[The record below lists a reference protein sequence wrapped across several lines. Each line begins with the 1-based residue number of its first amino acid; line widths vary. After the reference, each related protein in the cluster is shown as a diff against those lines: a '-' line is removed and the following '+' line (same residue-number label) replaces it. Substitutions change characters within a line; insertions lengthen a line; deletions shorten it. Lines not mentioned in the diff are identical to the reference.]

1 MWLVFDAYAARV
13 ERLRGILEDQGL
25 DGFFVMVNEGL
36 NWESAYYLSGY
47 RGSSA
52 AFLVTK
58 DQGILITDGRYM
70 TQARSQCPFQ
80 VEDQGSRSLVDAL
93 ADFVNAMGMKRIG
106 FEASRVFHS
115 TFLELSNRIRAS
127 LVDASDVMPRMRRFK
142 DRAEANLI
150 AEASRIA
157 AAAFLETLSLTSPG
171 MTEKEFAAI
180 LEHKLILG
188 GAEGG
193 WGSHSF
199 IVVSGPRSAMPHGVP
214 TERAFGVGEWFTV
227 DFGARYCGYVCD
239 VTRNVAVGTVDPWAM
254 EVYQVLTAA
263 QDEAVR
269 ALSAGE
275 RRAFEV
281 DRRARKVVEDAG
293 FGSLF
298 THGLGHGLG
307 LEVHESPRVSKTSSD
322 ELMEGDVITVE
333 PGVYLEGRGG
343 LRVEDDY
350 LIGPDG
356 PEFLSAP
363 LPREFF
369 VIR

>member
-1 MWLVFDAYAARV
+1 MRLVLDAYAARV
-13 ERLRGILEDQGL
+13 ERLRGILEDRGL

-52 AFLVTK
+52 AFLITR
-58 DQGILITDGRYM
+58 DEGILITDGRYM
-70 TQARSQCPFQ
+70 TQARSQCPFH
-80 VEDQGSRSLVDAL
+80 VEDQGSRSLVEAL
-93 ADFVNAMGMKRIG
+93 ADFVHAAGMKRVG
-106 FEASRVFHS
+106 FEASRVFHA
-115 TFLELSNRIRAS
+115 TYLKLSQSFKAS
-127 LVDASDVMPRMRRFK
+127 LVDASDVIPMMRRFK

-157 AAAFLETLSLTSPG
+157 ASAFLETLSLAGPG

-199 IVVSGPRSAMPHGVP
+199 IVASGPRSAMPHGVA
-214 TERAFGVGEWFTV
+214 TERAFGKGEWFTV
-227 DFGARYCGYVCD
+227 DFGARYGGYVCD
-239 VTRNVAVGTVDPWAM
+239 VTRNVAVGSIDPWAM
-254 EVYQVLTAA
+254 DVYEVLIAA
-263 QDEAVR
+263 QGEAVK
-269 ALSAGE
+269 ALASGE

-281 DRRARKVVEDAG
+281 DRRARSVVEEAG

-307 LEVHESPRVSKTSSD
+307 LEVHEAPRVSKASSD
-322 ELMEGDVITVE
+322 ELKDGDVITVE
-333 PGVYLEGRGG
+333 PGIYLEGRGG

-350 LIGPDG
+350 LIGPEG
-356 PEFLSAP
+356 PECLSAP
-363 LPREFF
+363 LPKEFF